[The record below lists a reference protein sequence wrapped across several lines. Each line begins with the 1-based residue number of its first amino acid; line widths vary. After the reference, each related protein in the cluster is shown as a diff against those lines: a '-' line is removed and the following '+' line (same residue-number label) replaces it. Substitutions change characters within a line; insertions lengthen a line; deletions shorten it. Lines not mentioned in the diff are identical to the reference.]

1 MKILVT
7 GATSRQCNP
16 DKNRRD
22 VMVSWLIAETCRRN
36 GHEVDH
42 RDPTVREDYSEYDHV
57 FVGLAPLHGLGSNRA
72 YGALAA
78 ILRTWGNRLTLY
90 CDDVGT
96 EKSTGG
102 FKTMLNE
109 PNRLVKP
116 FFAYKK
122 EHEIAKDPDTHR
134 WLMQGVE
141 YLNTYAWPS
150 TLIPAFPWANREA
163 IARKIPNATAGNL
176 QFFDPSALVP
186 AYVDDVKSE
195 RHQQW
200 VTEAGPDDR
209 WYAQQRPV
217 FPVRRFAGKAKEGA
231 EKRPDDPGLVNTYAE
246 SWGVLD
252 PGLDN
257 GWWQS
262 RLPYAMQAR
271 ALYVTPWNKVEH
283 MGQPFSVIPD
293 TAAEMD
299 KDLRMQWAEVQAA
312 TFEAFRSPEADA
324 QDAVEAVLKAPVSV

>member
-16 DKNRRD
+16 QKNTRD
-22 VMVSWLIAETCRRN
+22 LMVSWLIAEACRRN
-36 GHEVDH
+36 GHDVDH
-42 RDPTVREDYSEYDHV
+42 RDPTVREDYAEYDHV

-78 ILRTWGNRLTLY
+78 ILRTWGDRLTVY

-109 PNRLVKP
+109 PSRLVKP

-122 EHEIAKDPDTHR
+122 EHDIAVDPATHK

-150 TLIPAFPWANREA
+150 TLIPAFTWANRDA
-163 IARKIPNATAGNL
+163 IARKIPNAVAGNL
-176 QFFDPSALVP
+176 QFFDPSEMVP
-186 AYVDDVKSE
+186 EYVEEVSSD
-195 RHQQW
+195 RHHQW
-200 VTEAGPDDR
+200 ITEAAPDDR
-209 WYAQQRPV
+209 WYARQRPV
-217 FPVRRFAGKAKEGA
+217 LPVRRFASKARDDA

-252 PGLDN
+252 PSLEN
-257 GWWQS
+257 GWWHS
-262 RLPYAMQAR
+262 RLPFAMQAR
-271 ALYVTPWNKVEH
+271 ALYVAPWNHVET
-283 MGQPFSVIPD
+283 MGAAFGVIPD
-293 TAAEMD
+293 SAAAMD
-299 KDLRMQWAEVQAA
+299 ESLRMDWAEAQAQ
-312 TFEAFRSPEADA
+312 AFYASTQKLEDSLAVVESVTKAKVDA
-324 QDAVEAVLKAPVSV
+324 